1 MFDHVKNSIKGKRR
15 VLRRTDKGSSCTVV
29 NDDEN
34 DAESNEGV
42 FSRSSSP
49 LPSLLA
55 KRRSLGPSAEPR
67 AMAPKKPSKQRHARK
82 KWKRSVQ
89 RNGRLI
95 NDGSGGC

>member
-34 DAESNEGV
+34 DDENDEGV